1 MKNFSLTI
9 VILAQ
14 MATALVANGS
24 NLTEF
29 DPHSLT
35 NGMEGVFSVPAG
47 DRANMAIRRNRD
59 GRIITG
65 PGTAYPNDR
74 VERGQGYTLEI
85 NYTSNSTVSG
95 APGPNNHAVKVVM
108 KIGGRVVET
117 RYFNNSRSSV
127 TFKWGG
133 TASTNVNDDN
143 ITFEAYNSQ
152 GSRLDSVR
160 LPIGRYFD

>member
-14 MATALVANGS
+14 MASALVVNGFS
-24 NLTEF
+24 LATFETT
-29 DPHSLT
+29 SLT
-35 NGMEGVFSVPAG
+35 GGIEGVFAVPAG
-47 DRANMAIRRNRD
+47 DRASMAIRRNRD
-59 GRIITG
+59 GRVITG

-85 NYTSNSTVSG
+85 NYSSNSTVSG

-108 KIGGRVVET
+108 KIGGRAVET
-117 RYFNNSRSSV
+117 RYFNNSRSTV
-127 TFKWGG
+127 TFKWSG
-133 TASTNVNDDN
+133 TASTNPNDDN
-143 ITFEAYNSQ
+143 ITFEAFNSQ
-152 GSRLDSVR
+152 GNRLDSIR